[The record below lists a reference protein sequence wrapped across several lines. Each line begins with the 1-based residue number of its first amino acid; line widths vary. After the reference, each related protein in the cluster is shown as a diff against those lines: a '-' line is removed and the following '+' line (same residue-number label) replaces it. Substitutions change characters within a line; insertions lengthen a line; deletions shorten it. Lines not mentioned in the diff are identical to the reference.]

1 MARDAADPAASR
13 EGRSGRGAQIWIA
26 GIAGLM
32 TLMLA
37 LQIWAGFGVIS
48 STRAVADGDALL
60 RETDNLLHLLQEAEI
75 AQGRYLRLRS
85 ATALEDYRHVRGSA
99 PAAFSQ
105 LARLAEAE
113 RPDGGA
119 GCSVM
124 LAVLDEAFRSMDRVI
139 DVRQAAADDE
149 VLAAADM
156 RQAQA
161 VELARRQ
168 IALADVQIGQR
179 ISARL
184 SAADEN
190 FTIAAG
196 ASLLGF
202 SFAIPSAIA
211 MFRRLRRSREQERHL
226 RLQVEA
232 ANLQLESRVAVRTA
246 ELLRA
251 NRALADANA
260 VKDRF
265 LANMSHELRT
275 PLNAVIGFS
284 DMIATE
290 MLGPIGNPRYTGYAR
305 DILASGRHL
314 LALIEDILDLSRI
327 QAGRIDIDPVDISP
341 RQIATEAISIVSTM
355 AAEDGVEIVLDA
367 DQAPDQARLDAR
379 RVKQVL
385 INLLTNAIRYGSQ
398 GGEIRMTIAPADTA
412 PHVVRFVVEDGG
424 AGMTEAELAR
434 ALQPFEQVS
443 ADRQRRAGGT
453 GLGLPL
459 TRLLVLA
466 HRGRFD
472 ITSSPGV
479 GTRVVIEI

>member
-1 MARDAADPAASR
+1 MARDAADPAAAR
-13 EGRSGRGAQIWIA
+13 KGMSGLGSQIWIA
-26 GIAGLM
+26 GLAGLM

-48 STRAVADGDALL
+48 STRAVADGDALM
-60 RETDNLLHLLQEAEI
+60 RETDSLLHLLQETEVT
-75 AQGRYLRLRS
+75 QGRYLRLQ
-85 ATALEDYRHVRGSA
+85 TAEALDDYRRTRGSA
-99 PAAFSQ
+99 PVAFGQ

-113 RPDGGA
+113 KADSGA

-124 LAVLDEAFRSMDRVI
+124 TAMLEEAFRSMDRVI
-139 DVRQAAADDE
+139 HLRQARADDE
-149 VLAAADM
+149 VLMAAEA
-156 RQAQA
+156 RQMQA
-161 VELARRQ
+161 VDLARQQ
-168 IALADVQIGQR
+168 IALAQTQIGQR

-202 SFAIPSAIA
+202 SFAIPSAIV

-290 MLGPIGNPRYTGYAR
+290 MLGPVGNPRYTGYAR

-327 QAGRIDIDPVDISP
+327 QAGRIDIDPVETSP
-341 RQIATEAISIVSTM
+341 RQLAAEAMSIVSTM
-355 AAEDGVEIVLDA
+355 ARDAGVEIVLEA

-398 GGEIRMTIAPADTA
+398 GGEIRLGIAPAEAA
-412 PHVVRFVVEDGG
+412 PHAVRFVVEDGG

-466 HRGRFD
+466 HGGRFD
-472 ITSSPGV
+472 ITSRPGV
-479 GTRVVIEI
+479 GTRVVVEI